1 VEVCK
6 MLKLA
11 KAAILGIICLDVHKL
26 LFSPNHPT
34 LANPKN
40 RLDLNMPLS
49 SLLAKKFL
57 HFGWTKRKTLVG
69 ENTTLFSCSAV
80 GLLVLKTV
88 YTSVGLVVLCS
99 LHY

>member
-69 ENTTLFSCSAV
+69 ENTTLFSWHIDRQSTTSKFLT
-80 GLLVLKTV
+80 LLALLLFLKKN
-88 YTSVGLVVLCS
+88 
-99 LHY
+99 